1 MLRSPSVIGSE
12 TPPPLDLVT
21 RIWFAWV
28 CYFRVLFDGGFA
40 ARAWAARN
48 PPEPSLPEPRERP
61 PSSLAAPVR
70 RRARHPEPEEEQEA
84 AAVVVLPPPKRQ
96 PVEDAPDVTGTSRVE
111 GALGLLA
118 LLQAEGRFVDFLQQD
133 IASFDDADVGTAA
146 RVVHEGC
153 RKALKDRVEVAPVR
167 SEKEGSLVKVEAG
180 FDARS
185 LKLSGNVSGNG
196 PFQGTLRHKGWRAI
210 TVKLPE
216 PTKHHVH
223 EILCPAEVEL

>member
-1 MLRSPSVIGSE
+1 MLRSPPVIGSE
-12 TPPPLDLVT
+12 TPPPLDFTT

-28 CYFRVLFDGGFA
+28 CYFRVLFDGAFA

-48 PPEPSLPEPRERP
+48 PPEQALPEPRERP
-61 PSSLAAPVR
+61 PSSLAAPAR
-70 RRARHPEPEEEQEA
+70 RGARRHEPEEKEPEVIA
-84 AAVVVLPPPKRQ
+84 PPPK
-96 PVEDAPDVTGTSRVE
+96 PTTHAEASDGTGQSRVE
-111 GALGLLA
+111 GALGLLS

-153 RKALKDRVEVAPVR
+153 RRALKDRLKVAPVR
-167 SEKEGSLVKVEAG
+167 TEKEGSEVEVEEG

-185 LKLSGNVSGNG
+185 IKLSGKVTGAG
-196 PFQGTLRHKGWRAI
+196 PFRGTLRHKGWRA
-210 TVKLPE
+210 TSVKLPD
-216 PTKHHVH
+216 PTKNHVH